1 MNSEIEARLE
11 QMENDVY
18 SRLSA
23 ATARMDDTVEKLA
36 PVTREAARRAQ
47 VEAVEAMGKVVK
59 DKKGALESGTVW
71 SCLGGAVAAFYAA
84 VDLLPGAMTTGEWD
98 TFGAAAGAFVTAL
111 AAIYRRWKVGDL
123 RILK

>member
-36 PVTREAARRAQ
+36 PITREAAKRAQ
-47 VEAVEAMGKVVK
+47 IEALEAQGKVVK

-71 SCLGGAVAAFYAA
+71 SGMGGAVAAFYAA
-84 VDLLPGAMTTGEWD
+84 LELLPGAMTTGEWD
-98 TFGAAAGAFVTAL
+98 TFGAAAGAFLTAL
-111 AAIYRRWKVGDL
+111 TAIYRRWRVGDL
-123 RILK
+123 RILP